1 MQRSARLVCLLVA
14 AAAMASLSAC
24 SAIIQHEVYESDR
37 LRNVELVENSGDGS
51 HASLYIEPAWTRM
64 VATGPVFFPLIPVSG
79 TRHERDGIQMHVY
92 LHVSPHDQDFSIL
105 AQPCL
110 TSAEGRLCAD
120 AIDIRVEGAGIWKV
134 DFPLPP
140 GQLRFDRMDMLRH
153 VQSADA
159 ASWSVQDV
167 FVTYVFHCK
176 ANCFQTMTLPTHD
189 LVAIAGLK
197 NVGLPLVLHRERHTH
212 YAFLLGEFWE

>member
-1 MQRSARLVCLLVA
+1 MMQRPASLVRLLVA
-14 AAAMASLSAC
+14 AAVMAGLSAC

-37 LRNVELVENSGDGS
+37 LRYVELVESSGDGS
-51 HASLYIEPAWTRM
+51 RSSLYIEPAWTRM
-64 VATGPVFFPLIPVSG
+64 VATGPVFFPLIPVNG
-79 TRHERDGIQMHVY
+79 TRHERDGIRMHVV
-92 LHVSPHDQDFSIL
+92 LHVSHDQDFSIL

-110 TSAEGRLCAD
+110 MSAEGRFCAD
-120 AIDIRVEGAGIWKV
+120 AMDVNVVGAGIWKV
-134 DFPLPP
+134 DFPLSP

-153 VQSADA
+153 VQPADA

-176 ANCFQTMTLPTHD
+176 DNCFQTMTLPTHD

-197 NVGLPLVLHRERHTH
+197 NAGQPLVLQRERHTH